1 MSTQQTSTVKASEQQ
16 PLKVVHV
23 DQNPEFA
30 ENLRRIKQ
38 PEPEEQEPDD
48 YDRMDEMF
56 LALNNA
62 LEAKEEELK
71 EKEEELKKREEEAE
85 RKIRSFTAAL
95 GECAARELDNEKHEK
110 VLNEREEDLNKR
122 EEDLKKK
129 DKYHNKNIELSI
141 QREYEL
147 NKDKARL
154 DDKSEALLVR
164 EEELNEREEE
174 LRDREKELNIT
185 EAKLEDKEQELNLK
199 EQELEEKE
207 RELNT
212 QEDDSIGLH
221 RELRNA
227 MRENTEL
234 KQINEKFPWIFEQVP
249 EESTMNQSYP
259 IIQRLNDLG
268 KGSIYTAAR
277 KILIAIQKNL
287 RTLNYQAEYQPVK
300 WACAAG
306 FYMIQFPNGTMEQ
319 IIMALK
325 DLVKELR
332 EIHNDE
338 LQKNLNDLEEKVIRK
353 LETTE

>member
-1 MSTQQTSTVKASEQQ
+1 MSKTPQTPTQEK
-16 PLKVVHV
+16 
-23 DQNPEFA
+23 
-30 ENLRRIKQ
+30 
-38 PEPEEQEPDD
+38 DD
-48 YDRMDEMF
+48 YDQMDEMF

-62 LEAKEEELK
+62 LEAKENELK
-71 EKEEELKKREEEAE
+71 EKEEELKQKEVTLKKREEEAE
-85 RKIRSFTAAL
+85 RKIKSFTAAL

-110 VLNEREEDLNKR
+110 VLNEREEDLNKK

-129 DKYHNKNIELSI
+129 NTYNNKNIELSI

-154 DDKSEALLVR
+154 DDKNEALMV
-164 EEELNEREEE
+164 REEE

-185 EAKLEDKEQELNLK
+185 EAKLEDKEQELDLKERELEEK

-227 MRENTEL
+227 IRENTDL

-306 FYMIQFPNGTMEQ
+306 FYMIQFPNGTMDQ

>member
-16 PLKVVHV
+16 PIKVVHV

-110 VLNEREEDLNKR
+110 ELMKR

-129 DKYHNKNIELSI
+129 NTYHNKNIELSI

-154 DDKSEALLVR
+154 DDKSEAL
-164 EEELNEREEE
+164 NEREEE
-174 LRDREKELNIT
+174 LSDREEALNKKER
-185 EAKLEDKEQELNLK
+185 
-199 EQELEEKE
+199 ELEEKE

-227 MRENTEL
+227 IRENTDL